1 MDSFTL
7 DLKFESSSSSR
18 ARVVFFLQELARLPS
33 PACRLP
39 PAGARV
45 IPFVQALGPRLQAL
59 APFVQALGPD
69 LRCPVRPP
77 LRPLGC
83 CRARP
88 AWPPLC
94 PLGSH
99 PRPAWSSPRPA
110 HLARPRR
117 RSMLLPGRFSSPL
130 PLHNNRTQINSCVQS
145 YKSILLY
152 SRSQTN
158 FTIFCTVSLV
168 GNLTNQFFCNP

>member
-33 PACRLP
+33 PASRLP

-45 IPFVQALGPRLQAL
+45 IPFVQARGPRLQAL
-59 APFVQALGPD
+59 GPD
-69 LRCPVRPP
+69 PRCPVRPP

-94 PLGSH
+94 LLGSR
-99 PRPAWSSPRPA
+99 PRPAWSSPPQIG
-110 HLARPRR
+110 PRR
-117 RSMLLPGRFSSPL
+117 AHP
-130 PLHNNRTQINSCVQS
+130 T
-145 YKSILLY
+145 
-152 SRSQTN
+152 
-158 FTIFCTVSLV
+158 
-168 GNLTNQFFCNP
+168 

>member
-1 MDSFTL
+1 MSSKDFHNLSDLDERVILVPTPSVNFYKSVYNFQTQPTNGEMDSFTL

-69 LRCPVRPP
+69 PRCPVRPP

-99 PRPAWSSPRPA
+99 PRPAWSSPPQIG
-110 HLARPRR
+110 PRR
-117 RSMLLPGRFSSPL
+117 AHP
-130 PLHNNRTQINSCVQS
+130 T
-145 YKSILLY
+145 
-152 SRSQTN
+152 
-158 FTIFCTVSLV
+158 
-168 GNLTNQFFCNP
+168 